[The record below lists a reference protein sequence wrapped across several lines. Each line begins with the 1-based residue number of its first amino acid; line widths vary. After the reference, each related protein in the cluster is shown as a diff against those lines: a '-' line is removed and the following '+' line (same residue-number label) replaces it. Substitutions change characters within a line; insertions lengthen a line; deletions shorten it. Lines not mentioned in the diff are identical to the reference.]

1 MTESLDDDLPDGWT
15 PAVYTRQR
23 CLAVLLRRCEIAGW
37 RGDGRPK
44 DQSPPPLDQRACC
57 RDFGR

>member
-37 RGDGRPK
+37 RGDGR
-44 DQSPPPLDQRACC
+44 SQRLKSATY
-57 RDFGR
+57 